1 MKKLLL
7 DIQFFADGKVD
18 AGVEFNFNISEMQK
32 SLKVLK
38 SEVSQNQQMWNSFAV
53 ANENWEHTAN
63 GVEQRM
69 ESLNSLME
77 KQEAIVENLK
87 AQHALWAT
95 KLEEGN
101 PSLAKMAANIEKAKA
116 ELAKSNAEYD
126 KNKKKLIDVG
136 GEYKTLEE
144 ILDDF
149 NRDINIANASF
160 DKATV
165 GMEDWTRSTDG
176 LKAKLQQLTTV
187 GTAQAKK
194 VDILQKEYDKLVDA
208 KLEMTDEGKKLLAQL
223 TKEQTVLAKTQKE
236 MGKYSDETYQTRV
249 KINELKDKV
258 ENLTKEY
265 KDLEKQEDKNI
276 DALAEIKAAI
286 IKATAEY
293 KDLEKQLDDVD
304 DANEDV
310 DDSNEKLAE
319 GFTVIKGVISNLISS
334 GIRRLITGLG
344 DVARNAVNA
353 GIDWESSFTN
363 IVKTVKAT
371 DEELQSLK
379 EGLLE
384 LSTTVATPIDE
395 INGVAAAAGQLG
407 IEVANIKGFTEAM
420 IKLGDSTNMD
430 ATTAANELAR
440 FAGITG
446 MSQENFEKLGSTLVE
461 LGNNL
466 PTTEGEITSMALRLA
481 AAGDVVGLTEAEI
494 LGLSASLS
502 AVGIEAEMGGTALS
516 KALSKMNVA
525 TKNGVGEIDA
535 ILKKSG
541 ISFRDL
547 ELMYENNT
555 TQFKKFATS
564 INMTSSELA
573 TLINARGDLE
583 NFAEIAGVTADEF
596 VQAFGKNAIGAF
608 EMFIKGL
615 GDTSDASEDAITMLS
630 NMGITEVRLR
640 DALTRLSN
648 SGGEMTKTIR
658 MATGAWEENA
668 ALSVEAERRYGTLSS
683 KIIMLKNQLS
693 ILAVSIYEKFSEP
706 LKEGVDSLKSSF
718 EKLGRELKGKEVSEA
733 LEILAKGVGDLIKAA
748 AEFVTKW
755 IPKLITGLAKLV
767 KNWGTVSKVLGTVVT
782 SMLAYTVA
790 SKGYLAVTKGIS
802 AATLAYKVALLLMQG
817 ATKKATA
824 AQLGLN
830 TAQMANPMGLVI
842 GLVAAL
848 AAGLIYLAAKTIKAK
863 KADTEYTKE
872 LKAQKTALEEVT
884 EARKEE
890 ANAMEERNKAQKDAI
905 SNGLGE
911 VGHLQDLW
919 DELQKIVDANGK
931 VKSGY
936 EARAEFITSQL
947 NEALGTEIKLN
958 DGIIESY
965 QKIQG
970 EIDKTIEKKKA
981 MIILEAK
988 EDDYRTAVQNET
1000 TQREQVASDEQVYEK
1015 ARSANLKAAAKWEAA
1030 QDELEAKYVELEGKF
1045 GRSRENWN
1053 IGDRIVASFQTKELK
1068 QAIADAE
1075 KEFNAAN
1082 EVMSEAG
1089 EALSISRSNYQE
1101 TVNDIID
1108 YESTS
1113 AKILGDDYAS
1123 VIAEHE
1129 GTTTKWVNTT
1139 SAKLKDG
1146 TQEWLG
1152 HIETYS
1158 KTLEEAIKEGD
1169 EEKIKLAEQGLEKGN
1184 SQLKEIAASLSGQV
1198 STIEE
1203 MTPEVQEAWR
1213 LLAENSRGIYLETI
1227 KTLSPEQQALLT
1239 ELTGVTATGGANIT
1253 AEWAKT
1259 ATNSLYALT
1268 GQQILFQDAG
1278 NGLVQMVINGVNVG
1292 EPMAT
1297 SAMETLTTKVL
1308 EKIEAGE
1315 AGATEAGKMLA
1326 EGVGVGIEDKKT
1338 NDNLFSKIGNWGK
1351 NVLAKIKA
1359 SLKEKSPSTATRED
1373 GVNLLKGLGLGIKD
1387 EEGTVLKQIDDFG
1400 KTALSTLQ
1408 NRLSNVKSNLNGS
1421 IGLNSDS
1428 LNEIGQIQG
1437 KSSKTVIINQTNNS
1451 PRELSHLEIYR
1462 QTKNAAQLAART

>member
-95 KLEEGN
+95 KLDESN

-116 ELAKSNAEYD
+116 ELAKSNAEYE
-126 KNKKKLIDVG
+126 KNKSKLIEIG

-165 GMEDWTRSTDG
+165 GMEDWSRSTDG

-187 GTAQAKK
+187 GNTQAKK

-208 KLEMTDEGKKLLAQL
+208 KLEMTSEGKKLLAQL
-223 TKEQTVLAKTQKE
+223 TKEQTALAKTNKE
-236 MGKYSDETYQTRV
+236 LEEYSDETYQTRV
-249 KINELKDKV
+249 KIKELKDKV
-258 ENLTKEY
+258 EDLTKEY
-265 KDLEKQEDKNI
+265 NDLEKQEDKNI
-276 DALAEIKAAI
+276 DTLAEIKAAI
-286 IKATAEY
+286 IRATNEY
-293 KDLEKQLDDVD
+293 KDLEKQLDDVEEE
-304 DANEDV
+304 NEDV
-310 DDSNEKLAE
+310 EDSNKKLTD
-319 GFTVIKGVISNLISS
+319 GFTVLKGVISNLISD

-344 DVARNAVNA
+344 DVARTAINT
-353 GIDWESSFTN
+353 GIEWESSFTN
-363 IVKTVKAT
+363 IVKTVDAT
-371 DEELQSLK
+371 EDELQTLK
-379 EGLLE
+379 KGLLE
-384 LSTTVATPIDE
+384 LSTNVATPVNE
-395 INGVAAAAGQLG
+395 INDVAAAAGQLG
-407 IEVANIKGFTEAM
+407 IKVANIEGFTEAM

-440 FAGITG
+440 LAGITG
-446 MSQENFEKLGSTLVE
+446 MSQTDFDKLGSTLVE

-502 AVGIEAEMGGTALS
+502 AVGVEAEMGGTALS

-525 TKNGVGEIDA
+525 TKNGVGKIDT
-535 ILKKSG
+535 ILKNSG
-541 ISFRDL
+541 MSFREL

-573 TLINARGDLE
+573 TLINAKGDLE
-583 NFAEIAGVTADEF
+583 SFAEIAGVTADEF
-596 VQAFGKNAIGAF
+596 VQAFGEDAIGAF
-608 EMFIKGL
+608 DLFIKGL

-648 SGGEMTKTIR
+648 SGGEMTNTIK
-658 MATGAWEENA
+658 MATDAWEENS
-668 ALSVEAERRYGTLSS
+668 ALTEEAERRYETLSS
-683 KIIMLKNQLS
+683 KIVMMKNQLS

-706 LKEGVDSLKSSF
+706 LKEGVDSVKSSF
-718 EKLGRELKGKEVSEA
+718 AKLGRELEGKEVSEA
-733 LEILAKGVGDLIKAA
+733 IEILAKGVGDLIKAF
-748 AEFVTKW
+748 AEFISKW
-755 IPKLITGLAKLV
+755 IPKLLKGLANLV
-767 KNWGTVSKVLGTVVT
+767 KNWKTISKVLGTVVT
-782 SMLAYTVA
+782 GIIAYNVA
-790 SKGYLAVTKGIS
+790 TKGYLAVTKGIS

-817 ATKKATA
+817 ATKKAIT

-830 TAQMANPMGLVI
+830 AAQLANPIGLII

-848 AAGLIYLAAKTIKAK
+848 SAGLIYLAAKTIKAK

-890 ANAMEERNKAQKDAI
+890 ANAMEERNKAQQEAI
-905 SNGLGE
+905 SDGLGE

-931 VKSGY
+931 IKDGY
-936 EARAEFITSQL
+936 QARAEFIVGQL
-947 NEALGTEIKLN
+947 NDALGTEIKLN

-970 EIDKTIEKKKA
+970 EIDKTIQKKKA

-988 EDDYRTAVQNET
+988 EEDYKTAVQNEAT
-1000 TQREQVASDEQVYEK
+1000 YREQAASDEEAYDK
-1015 ARSANLKAAAKWEAA
+1015 AKAANIAAAGKWESA
-1030 QDELEAKYVELEGKF
+1030 QDELEAKYAELEEKF

-1053 IGDRIVASFQTKELK
+1053 VGDRIVASFKTKDLK

-1082 EVMSEAG
+1082 DVMSEAG
-1089 EALSISRSNYQE
+1089 KALNTSRDNYQE

-1113 AKILGDDYAS
+1113 AKILSEDYGS
-1123 VIAEHE
+1123 VIAEHS
-1129 GTTTKWVNTT
+1129 GLTTDWVNTT
-1139 SAKLKDG
+1139 STKLKDG

-1152 HIETYS
+1152 HIKTYD
-1158 KTLEEAIKEGD
+1158 KALIEAIEKGD
-1169 EEKIKLAEQGLEKGN
+1169 ADAIKLAEQGLEKGN
-1184 SQLKEIAASLSGQV
+1184 SQLKEIAASLAGQV

-1203 MTPEVQEAWR
+1203 MSPDVQESWK
-1213 LLAENSRGIYLETI
+1213 LLAENSKGIYLETI
-1227 KTLSPEQQALLT
+1227 KTLSPEQQALLS

-1253 AEWAKT
+1253 AEWANI

-1278 NGLVQMVINGVNVG
+1278 NGLVQMVINGVNIG

-1297 SAMETLTTKVL
+1297 DAMKTLTSNVVK
-1308 EKIEAGE
+1308 KIEEGE
-1315 AGATEAGKMLA
+1315 VGATDAGKMLA
-1326 EGVGVGIEDKKT
+1326 EGVGEGIKDKKT
-1338 NDNLFSKIGNWGK
+1338 NDNLFIKIGNWGK
-1351 NVLAKIKA
+1351 SVLAKIKS
-1359 SLKEKSPSTATRED
+1359 SLQEHSPSKATRED

-1408 NRLSNVKSNLNGS
+1408 NRLSNVRSNLNGS

-1437 KSSKTVIINQTNNS
+1437 KSSKTVVINQTNNS

-1462 QTKNAAQLAART
+1462 QTKNAAQLAARS